1 MNIMILSAATGGGHM
16 RAAHAIEEH
25 IRTHTEFNVKTFDT
39 FKCISSI
46 LDSTICDGYSFLAK
60 RTPNF
65 FGKLYKSTNK
75 DTSFSKIVPKFSA
88 MFAAQLLPT
97 IEEFNPDIILSTHP
111 FATEMISTL
120 KAAEKVNVPLIC
132 IMTDYGVHKAWICPN
147 VDAYVVAGEHM
158 IEDLKRFGVSSEIAY
173 PFGIPV
179 FNMFFDM
186 EDKNM
191 LLREMNFSS
200 QVPTLLFMAGSLG
213 MSTVM
218 NFFKRIEDIDDK
230 LQVII
235 ITGRNKK
242 LYDAFEKEI
251 AKKFIGRQDKKIKL
265 IYFTNEVERYMHA
278 SDLLVTKPG
287 GLTVSE
293 ALACNLPLA
302 VFDAIP
308 GQEED
313 NANFLKSNDMGVRI
327 DKNTDFP
334 KFIAE
339 LLSEKDR
346 LEKMRKSC
354 ETFDKSDAIPQLL
367 SLIDTLTKEY
377 QSVKSGS

>member
-1 MNIMILSAATGGGHM
+1 MKILILSAATGAGHL
-16 RAAHAIEEH
+16 RAAHAVENYIKGNTEH
-25 IRTHTEFNVKTFDT
+25 TVKTVDT
-39 FKCISSI
+39 FKSISSI

-60 RTPNF
+60 RTPSF

-75 DTSFSKIVPKFSA
+75 DTSFAKIVPKFSA
-88 MFAAQLLPT
+88 LFAAQLLPT
-97 IEEFNPDIILSTHP
+97 IQDFKPDIILSTHP

-120 KAAEKVNVPLIC
+120 KEVGKLSLPLIC
-132 IMTDYGVHKAWICPN
+132 IMTDYGVHKSWVSPK

-158 IEDLKRFGVSSEIAY
+158 IEGLKKFGVNPDITY
-173 PFGIPV
+173 PYGIPV
-179 FNMFFDM
+179 FDMFFNH
-186 EDKNM
+186 EDKDM

-213 MSTVM
+213 MSAVM
-218 NFFKRIEDIDDK
+218 NFFKKIEDIDEP

-242 LYDAFEKEI
+242 LYNAFEKEI
-251 AKKFIGRQDKKIKL
+251 AKKFLGREDKKIKL

-327 DKNTDFP
+327 DKGTDFP

-354 ETFDKSDAIPQLL
+354 ETFDKSDAIPKLL
-367 SLIDTLTKEY
+367 SLIDTLIEKY
-377 QSVKSGS
+377 QENQD